1 MKAGALLV
9 GVALLAGCAS
19 SGPREPFR
27 YFVLD
32 APAAATAGTAP
43 AAPSEATLLVLP
55 TVAAAFYAT
64 QEIAYSK
71 AEGVRA
77 YYQFSNW
84 TEPPDAAVTRVLVS
98 RIDDA
103 HLFRAVAVAGGGM
116 RGTLVLATQLLEIYH
131 DASASP
137 GTARIVIV
145 AELRD
150 PARRMPVARRT
161 FSAAVPASTFDAAGA
176 VQGFRTGLGRIGDE
190 MTAWLAA
197 VASAK

>member
-1 MKAGALLV
+1 MRAGALLV

-19 SGPREPFR
+19 SGPHEPFR

-32 APAAATAGTAP
+32 APAAASASTAAV
-43 AAPSEATLLVLP
+43 APSEATLLVLP

-77 YYQFSNW
+77 YYQYSNW
-84 TEPPDAAVTRVLVS
+84 TEPPDAAVTRALAA

-137 GTARIVIV
+137 GTARIVIG

-150 PARRMPVARRT
+150 PVRRVLVARRS
-161 FSAAVPASTFDAAGA
+161 FSAAVPAPTFDAAGA
-176 VQGFRTGLGRIGDE
+176 VQAFRIGLGRIADE
-190 MTAWLAA
+190 MTGWLATA
-197 VASAK
+197 TPAK